1 MTEPSKGL
9 FYLPII
15 YLWTGVKGYMLT
27 ALAPPVH
34 LSGDRLGWTLLV
46 CMVSDLRRGHLEV
59 RWRFP
64 SGGYMSESPFS
75 VVVNSRPKGHSP
87 VAMITVAT
95 NDWPAYR
102 CSVNHK
108 RRPKVTKGRLISS
121 SVSGDEEKTCYE
133 DEERGYDVWTNTVI
147 VLTMRLLL
155 LKILVFN
162 TLLSIYAFIK

>member
-1 MTEPSKGL
+1 
-9 FYLPII
+9 
-15 YLWTGVKGYMLT
+15 MLT

-121 SVSGDEEKTCYE
+121 SGKISVEYQSKVS
-133 DEERGYDVWTNTVI
+133 TV
-147 VLTMRLLL
+147 LFLMPLKCFQFQGMKKKLAMKMRKEVTYCHASMYYVVVCTECRL
-155 LKILVFN
+155 FCCC
-162 TLLSIYAFIK
+162 AFDCRL